1 MSSSGSSAI
10 LIPFPVRRAP
20 IPALERSRQL
30 EKRLMDAVFASG
42 AIEIAAED
50 VSAKRLAARL
60 QILGFVAIA
69 EIGEGGDERGL
80 RPSEAIEAEPGRPWR
95 LTRAAG
101 VLTA

>member
-1 MSSSGSSAI
+1 MSSSASSAV

-20 IPALERSRQL
+20 VPALERSRQL

-42 AIEIAAED
+42 GLEIAADD

-69 EIGEGGDERGL
+69 EIGEGGDTRRL
-80 RPSEAIEAEPGRPWR
+80 RPSEAIEAELGKPWR
-95 LTRAAG
+95 LTRARSA
-101 VLTA
+101 LTA